1 MIPED
6 LLDDRPPV
14 KLVYVTLAI
23 DGPMQYTELQKETGL
38 SKAALSRALSE
49 LTTTTDHVTKRAV
62 HSDRRGVM
70 YVART

>member
-1 MIPED
+1 VIPED

-14 KLVYVTLAI
+14 KLAYITLVI
-23 DGPMQYTELQKETGL
+23 YGPMQYTELQEVTGL

-49 LTTTTDHVTKRAV
+49 LTTTTDHVTKRPL